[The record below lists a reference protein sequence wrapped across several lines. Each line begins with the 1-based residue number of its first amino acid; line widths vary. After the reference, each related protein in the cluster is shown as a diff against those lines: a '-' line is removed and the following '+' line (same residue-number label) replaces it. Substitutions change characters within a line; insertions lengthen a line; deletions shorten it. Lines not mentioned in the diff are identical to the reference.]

1 LHVDGAVSTFAF
13 AVAVGEGRHIVVMPV
28 AVKENA
34 KATAMHNES
43 IVRPKKAK
51 RPIGKV
57 KTAGGTDN
65 INKNEKTWMM
75 PLQHPEGHWL

>member
-1 LHVDGAVSTFAF
+1 MH
-13 AVAVGEGRHIVVMPV
+13 V

-34 KATAMHNES
+34 KTTATHSKNIAK
-43 IVRPKKAK
+43 PKKAK

-57 KTAGGTDN
+57 KTVGGTDN

-75 PLQHPEGHWL
+75 PLQHPDALGL